1 MKDNRVRRR
10 HQLQFCR
17 YDSSVIKKFPVNFQ
31 VVAGSE
37 DLQTGRLTCSF
48 NDGSRL
54 CFDQHSR
61 KTCHRKRAGLKSDRF
76 DVGFDLNVFLETHAL
91 SVQRSLCQRSMNKDM
106 RAEDKP
112 FYSTVFEDRSG
123 RHEYRMIIDHKCS
136 WPSHLRDKALEFRF
150 RTVIGLQA

>member
-17 YDSSVIKKFPVNFQ
+17 HDSSAIKKFRVNFQ

-37 DLQTGRLTCSF
+37 EIQTGRLACSF

-54 CFDQHSR
+54 CFDQHPG
-61 KTCHRKRAGLKSDRF
+61 KTCHRKRAGLKLDRL
-76 DVGFDLNVFLETHAL
+76 DVGFDLNVFLETHEL
-91 SVQRSLCQRSMNKDM
+91 SVQRSMRQRSMNKDM

-112 FYSTVFEDRSG
+112 FYRPVFEDRSC
-123 RHEYRMIIDHKCS
+123 RHEYRMIIDPKCS
-136 WPSHLRDKALEFRF
+136 WPTHLRDKALEFRF
-150 RTVIGLQA
+150 RTVIGL